1 MTERLARRCCSYYG
15 YLRNSDS
22 IRYRRRHRIDHTMR
36 RATRIYPPHT
46 EGTTMLQT
54 VSSPEPLEEVSYYPR
69 GDGLADIRIRRNI
82 TTVMH
87 GDGETAWT
95 EYTADEAYTIRDLT
109 EQGSHRTGRQH
120 LARLRAG
127 IQIGQSA
134 PRRLGGVQ
142 PRSGRGIGRNLPA
155 AVRG

>member
-1 MTERLARRCCSYYG
+1 
-15 YLRNSDS
+15 
-22 IRYRRRHRIDHTMR
+22 
-36 RATRIYPPHT
+36 
-46 EGTTMLQT
+46 MLQT
-54 VSSPEPLEEVSYYPR
+54 VSSLEPLEEVSYYPR

-109 EQGSHRTGRQH
+109 EQE
-120 LARLRAG
+120 
-127 IQIGQSA
+127 IGQSA